1 MFNNKYLSLIIIVLI
16 TFSASAIGG
25 VVTSIFKE
33 PWYSQIIQPSFSP
46 PSSVFGPVWTTL
58 YILMSIAIW
67 LNWISNKNKNNVK
80 IYFVHIF
87 FNGMW
92 SIVFFG
98 FHQILLALL
107 NLLIILFFII
117 WLMRIYYSNN
127 KFSFLLMLPYLLW
140 SSYALILNASIL
152 YLN

>member
-25 VVTSIFKE
+25 VVTSIYKE

-46 PSSVFGPVWTTL
+46 PTSVFGPVWTTL

-67 LNWISNKNKNNVK
+67 LNWISNKDKKSIK

-92 SIVFFG
+92 SVVFFG

-107 NLLIILFFII
+107 NLLLIIFFII

>member
-25 VVTSIFKE
+25 VVTSIYKE

-46 PSSVFGPVWTTL
+46 PASVFGPVWTTL

-67 LNWISNKNKNNVK
+67 LNWISNKDKKSIK

-92 SIVFFG
+92 SVVFFG

-107 NLLIILFFII
+107 NLLLIIFFII
-117 WLMRIYYSNN
+117 WLMRIYYNNN
-127 KFSFLLMLPYLLW
+127 KLSFLLMLPYLLW
-140 SSYALILNASIL
+140 SSYALILNTSLL